1 MLRKLWIKRRW
12 NLEQYM
18 VFSQQMGHLLESG
31 IPLLASLELLA
42 AQRLIDPS
50 VYQHLNNS
58 LHDGQSLSTALKKLN
73 FPPIY
78 TAFIRA
84 AEEHGDYVLGF
95 KRCAS
100 YYATKANWQR
110 EVKKACTYPAIVFI
124 LAVCAFIFMFA
135 VVMPRFSHLYESM
148 GISMPYVSRYL
159 FQVYDVMP
167 QIFAGG
173 IFFLFIIVLIG
184 FVIRYSPFP
193 VRVWW
198 GAFWIRLPL
207 IRQVCRYRHT
217 HYLTIQLSSLLK
229 AGVPLTDALKLIQKH
244 TPWPV
249 LVHFLNRVNDHLLK
263 GESFSN
269 ALSQKSKCFF
279 LPSFPRLVAL
289 AEESGKLAETLTNL
303 ADGTEMMIRYKLER
317 ISKSIEPVCI
327 FLIGV
332 FIAVSVVAL
341 FLPVLKLV
349 QAL

>member
-1 MLRKLWIKRRW
+1 MGMQWIKRRW
-12 NLEQYM
+12 NSEQYM

-42 AQRLIDPS
+42 AQRLIDRS
-50 VYQHLNNS
+50 YYQHLNDS
-58 LHDGQSLSTALKKLN
+58 LQKGQSLSTALKKLN

-78 TAFIRA
+78 IAFVRA

-124 LAVCAFIFMFA
+124 LAICAFVFMFA
-135 VVMPRFSHLYESM
+135 VVMPRFSYLYESM
-148 GISMPYVSRYL
+148 GISMPLITRHL
-159 FQVYDVMP
+159 FRIYEAMP
-167 QIFAGG
+167 QLLAGG
-173 IFFLFIIVLIG
+173 MLLLFVVVLGGLI
-184 FVIRYSPFP
+184 IRYSPFP

-198 GAFWIRLPL
+198 GSCWIRLPL
-207 IRQVCRYRHT
+207 IRQIYQYRHT

-229 AGVPLTDALKLIQKH
+229 AGVSLVDALQVVQKH

-249 LVHFLNRVNDHLLK
+249 LVHFLNRVNEHLLT
-263 GESFSN
+263 GESFSS
-269 ALSQKSKCFF
+269 ALNKKNKYFF
-279 LPSFPRLVAL
+279 LPSFPRLVAI
-289 AEESGKLAETLTNL
+289 AEESGKLVETLTNL

-317 ISKSIEPVCI
+317 ITKSIEPVCI
-327 FLIGV
+327 FIIGV